1 MPTVFLIVTV
11 FFVSENGLAMQQIPQ
26 ANMAQCEVNRKYYNG
41 LRYEK
46 RVNSSIQYRAQC
58 IVGAK

>member
-1 MPTVFLIVTV
+1 MNTVFLIVTV
-11 FFVSENGLAMQQIPQ
+11 FFVNENGLAIQQIQQ
-26 ANMAQCEVNRKYYNG
+26 ANMAQCEVNRKYYNS

-46 RVNSSIQYRAQC
+46 RVNSAIKYRAQC

>member
-1 MPTVFLIVTV
+1 MQTGFLIVTV
-11 FFVSENGLAMQQIPQ
+11 FFSNSDGVAMHQIPQ
-26 ANMAQCEVNRKYYNG
+26 SNMAQCEVNRKYYNG

-46 RVNSSIQYRAQC
+46 QAGSTIKYRAQC